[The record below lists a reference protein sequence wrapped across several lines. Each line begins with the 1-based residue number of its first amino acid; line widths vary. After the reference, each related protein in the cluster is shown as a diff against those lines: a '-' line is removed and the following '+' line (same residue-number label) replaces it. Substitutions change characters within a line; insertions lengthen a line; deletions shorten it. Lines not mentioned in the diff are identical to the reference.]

1 MNKHP
6 LRFLRAP
13 VWAATCAAVLSGC
26 AITMPAPK
34 VDAEPAAQ
42 WQAPLPHGGAVSD
55 LSQWWQAQGDATLV
69 AFIEAAQQVSPGVAQ
84 ALARIESAR
93 ANQAQARGT
102 LLPQVNAQV
111 AAQRGVSTPGVPVAT
126 TLTGGL
132 QAAWELDL
140 VGANRAVNKAAQDQ
154 VQGSQALW
162 HDARVSVAA
171 EVANVY
177 YGERH
182 CRTQLELMRKDA
194 ASRAET
200 AKLVGISAK
209 AGFVSAGDSALAQG
223 AAADSAARVTQQ
235 ATSCDMNI
243 KALVALTGLAEPDVR
258 QKMAEAL
265 AKPAQTAPFSIA
277 AVPAQTVAQ
286 RPDVFAAER
295 DVAVAS
301 AQVGAAKAQRYP
313 RLTLQG
319 SIGALRT
326 TSYGVETNL
335 DTWSFGP
342 LALTLPIF
350 DGGQRVANVAAAQA
364 NYTQAVSVYKAR
376 VRNAVREV
384 EEALLTLQSTA
395 ARKADVDTAVAGFTQ
410 SLSATQTR
418 HAQGLASLMELED
431 ARRQALSAQ
440 SAQAA
445 LDLERRRAWI
455 ALYRASGGGFQA
467 DRSE

>member
-1 MNKHP
+1 MNKKP
-6 LRFLRAP
+6 SNFLRAP
-13 VWAATCAAVLSGC
+13 VWAAACAVLVSGC
-26 AITMPAPK
+26 AIVMPAPK
-34 VDAEPAAQ
+34 VDAEPAVQ

-55 LSQWWQAQGDATLV
+55 LSQWWQAQGDAALV

-93 ANQAQARGT
+93 ANQAQASGT

-111 AAQRGVSTPGVPVAT
+111 AAQRGITQPGVPLAT

-132 QAAWELDL
+132 QAGWELDL
-140 VGANRAVNKAAQDQ
+140 VGANRAVTKAAQSQ
-154 VQGSQALW
+154 VQGTQALW

-182 CRTQLELMRKDA
+182 CRTQLELLRKDA

-200 AKLVGISAK
+200 ARLVGISAK
-209 AGFVSAGDSALAQG
+209 AGFVSAGDGALALG

-235 ATSCDMNI
+235 ATSCDMNV
-243 KALVALTGLAEPDVR
+243 KALVALTGLPEPDVR
-258 QKMAEAL
+258 KKLDAAL
-265 AKPAQTAPFSIA
+265 AKPAQIAPFSIA

-301 AQVGAAKAQRYP
+301 AQVGSAKAQRYP

-319 SIGALRT
+319 SIGAMRT

-364 NYTQAVSVYKAR
+364 NYTQAVSAYKAR

-384 EEALLTLQSTA
+384 EEALLTLQSTS
-395 ARKADVDTAVAGFTQ
+395 ARQADVDTAVAGFNQ
-410 SLSATQTR
+410 SLQATQTR
-418 HAQGLASLMELED
+418 HSQGLASLMELED

-445 LDLERRRAWI
+445 LDLERLRAWI

-467 DRSE
+467 NPH